1 MPTVSMTS
9 AIERS
14 IRPARASGMAERAGR
29 RLLLLAALAPLGAC
43 YTYAPVDTAVTPAGE
58 VVAFDISDRG
68 RVALSERFGPGLRR
82 VEGRLARVEGDE
94 MVLNVIRVAHLG
106 GETSQWSGE
115 SVRLQR
121 EYVGQMSVRR
131 LSKKRTFLAAGI
143 ATVSLAVFIASKG
156 LTGHWFGSGSEG
168 GPPDGRG
175 S

>member
-1 MPTVSMTS
+1 MSF
-9 AIERS
+9 AIEHSPRG
-14 IRPARASGMAERAGR
+14 PRATGTTWRAGCR
-29 RLLLLAALAPLGAC
+29 ALLLAMLAPLGAC
-43 YTYAPVDTAVTPAGE
+43 YTYSPVDTAVTPAGE

-68 RVALSERFGPGLRR
+68 RVALSDRFGPGLRR
-82 VEGRLARVEGDE
+82 VEGRLTRVEGDE

-131 LSKKRTFLAAGI
+131 LSRQRTFLAAGL
-143 ATVSLAVFIASKG
+143 ATIGLAVFIASKG